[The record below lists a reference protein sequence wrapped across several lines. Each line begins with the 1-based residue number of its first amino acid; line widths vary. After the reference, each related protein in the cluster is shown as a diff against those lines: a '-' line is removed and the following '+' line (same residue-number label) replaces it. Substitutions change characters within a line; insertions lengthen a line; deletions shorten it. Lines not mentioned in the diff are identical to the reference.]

1 MNIHID
7 RITRYIQKDMFLP
20 FYCYVSKKE
29 ILSPYN
35 YCNCVIDCKYLQAH
49 RVSKPIQD
57 YWSYLLAKDRKLY
70 EK

>member
-20 FYCYVSKKE
+20 FYCYAPKKE

-35 YCNCVIDCKYLQAH
+35 YCNCVINCKYLQAH

-57 YWSYLLAKDRKLY
+57 YLPAKVRKLY

>member
-29 ILSPYN
+29 MLSPYN
-35 YCNCVIDCKYLQAH
+35 YCNCVINCKYLQAH
-49 RVSKPIQD
+49 HVSKSIQD
-57 YWSYLLAKDRKLY
+57 YWSYLSAKDRKL
-70 EK
+70 